1 MKLTETRKS
10 DASQVSL
17 HLGEQ
22 MEHVYV
28 TFRLDGWHAQH
39 FVRVLA
45 IANLAPGPR
54 LSASEMAVSIIKAV
68 LEDDAKDHDMPT
80 TLAQ

>member
-1 MKLTETRKS
+1 
-10 DASQVSL
+10 
-17 HLGEQ
+17 
-22 MEHVYV
+22 
-28 TFRLDGWHAQH
+28 
-39 FVRVLA
+39 VLA